1 MCIGKRQEKER
12 KKERKKVRKKERK
25 KERERESEW
34 ELIGRKLSKPSAQTK
49 SESFRG
55 FCFMSKLH
63 LSKITLKK
71 TATMITDFIIINSI
85 PIEHD

>member
-25 KERERESEW
+25 KERESEW

>member
-12 KKERKKVRKKERK
+12 KRERK
-25 KERERESEW
+25 KESEKERSKEREREW